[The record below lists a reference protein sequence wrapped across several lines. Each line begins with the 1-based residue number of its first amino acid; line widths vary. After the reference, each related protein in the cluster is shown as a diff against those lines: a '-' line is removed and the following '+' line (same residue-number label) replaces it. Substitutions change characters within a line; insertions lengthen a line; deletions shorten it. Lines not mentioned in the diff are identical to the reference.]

1 MGNPRLRSKLLPQKL
16 ALIREQLELT
26 QHAIKER
33 LQLSTPARVSE
44 YENGKREPP
53 AEVLLGYARLGR
65 VTMES
70 IVDDEISLKEF
81 PGQLGTVDAEKLTN
95 LHARD
100 ERKRLP
106 KTR

>member
-16 ALIREQLELT
+16 ALIREHLQLT

-65 VTMES
+65 LTMES

-81 PGQLGTVDAEKLTN
+81 PSQLGTVDAQKIADKP
-95 LHARD
+95 ARAG
-100 ERKRLP
+100 RKKATP
-106 KTR
+106 